1 MLKHSL
7 CFPFPQCNL
16 FEELQLPQQLEPQTE
31 PGMERNLLASWLQQK
46 KTVSI

>member
-7 CFPFPQCNL
+7 CLPFFQCKP

-31 PGMERNLLASWLQQK
+31 PGTERNPLVSWLQ
-46 KTVSI
+46 